1 MRCEP
6 LGQVLAAAG
15 VEDRS
20 AAEPITITEAR
31 PAVTI
36 FLTIGA
42 SLESIGKRGLS
53 PATAG
58 IYGDQFSSIE
68 RSVVTV
74 RQFRAVAGTPRRR
87 SARDASFEVPNPSG
101 AWK

>member
-15 VEDRS
+15 VEERS
-20 AAEPITITEAR
+20 AYAPSTITEAR

-36 FLTIGA
+36 L
-42 SLESIGKRGLS
+42 LSIGPSFELIGKGDC
-53 PATAG
+53 PQTAEV
-58 IYGDQFSSIE
+58 YGGQSSSI
-68 RSVVTV
+68 RRRVVTV
-74 RQFRAVAGTPRRR
+74 RQFRAVAGTPSSR
-87 SARDASFEVPNPSG
+87 SAREASFDVPNPSG